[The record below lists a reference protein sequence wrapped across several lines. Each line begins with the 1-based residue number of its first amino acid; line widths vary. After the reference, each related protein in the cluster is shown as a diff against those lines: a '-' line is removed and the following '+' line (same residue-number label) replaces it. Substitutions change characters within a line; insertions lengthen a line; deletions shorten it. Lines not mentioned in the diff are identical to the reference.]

1 VLIPRYKEA
10 HMLNQVDFLNKLGEL
25 QDEVKSL
32 DDSGD
37 PKVIEETA
45 ARLEGFNYGPP
56 VLMPV
61 ADFLRCTK
69 DQLLLEIDKIAKL
82 PDSEIKPREPEKDV
96 SSWELKLQHI
106 AVMVYYFKELVPLR
120 RGVPEAW
127 DEIDELYVHD

>member
-1 VLIPRYKEA
+1 
-10 HMLNQVDFLNKLGEL
+10 MLNQADFFKKLGEL

-45 ARLEGFNYGPP
+45 ARLEGFHYGPP
-56 VLMPV
+56 VFMPV

-69 DQLLLEIDKIAKL
+69 DQLLLEIDRIARL
-82 PDSEIKPREPEKDV
+82 PDSEVETQESLKDEN
-96 SSWELKLQHI
+96 SWDLKLRHI
-106 AVMVYYFKELVPLR
+106 AVMIFYFKELVPLR